1 MTEGF
6 KPDPSISLAST
17 FLYYWKGADVRKV
30 LADFLKRSGLKIPDQ
45 KLLDELLR
53 ESHLTRPQ
61 IETLLIE
68 LGAANLG
75 LKLSVEKKARLRGVS
90 KGAYA
95 RTKRQ
100 AIDNIRKSIYTIM
113 LLRLL
118 GIIGDEAVASI
129 LEASNLLVM
138 GRVDDAVTVLR
149 SVTLCDVTR

>member
-1 MTEGF
+1 M
-6 KPDPSISLAST
+6 
-17 FLYYWKGADVRKV
+17 RKA
-30 LADFLKRSGLKIPDQ
+30 LADFLKRSGLKIPDPR
-45 KLLDELLR
+45 LLDELLK

-68 LGAANLG
+68 LGAMNLG
-75 LKLSVEKKARLRGVS
+75 LKLSVEEKARLRGVS

-100 AIDNIRKSIYTIM
+100 AMDNIRKSLYTIM

-118 GIIGDEAVASI
+118 GIFGDEAMASI

-138 GRVDDAVTVLR
+138 GRLDEALTVLR
-149 SVTLCDVTR
+149 SVTSCDVTR

>member
-1 MTEGF
+1 M
-6 KPDPSISLAST
+6 
-17 FLYYWKGADVRKV
+17 RKA
-30 LADFLKRSGLKIPDQ
+30 LADFLKRSGLKIPDPR
-45 KLLDELLR
+45 LLDELLK
-53 ESHLTRPQ
+53 ESHLTRAQ

-68 LGAANLG
+68 LGAMNLG
-75 LKLSVEKKARLRGVS
+75 LKLSVEEKARLRGVS

-118 GIIGDEAVASI
+118 GIFGDEAMASI

-138 GRVDDAVTVLR
+138 GRFGEAVTVLR
-149 SVTLCDVTR
+149 SVTSCDVTR

>member
-1 MTEGF
+1 M
-6 KPDPSISLAST
+6 
-17 FLYYWKGADVRKV
+17 RKA
-30 LADFLKRSGLKIPDQ
+30 LADFLKRSGLKIPDS
-45 KLLDELLR
+45 KLLDELLK
-53 ESHLTRPQ
+53 ESHLTRAQ

-68 LGAANLG
+68 LGAMNLG
-75 LKLSVEKKARLRGVS
+75 LKLSVEEKARLRGVS

-118 GIIGDEAVASI
+118 GIFGDEAMASI

-138 GRVDDAVTVLR
+138 GRLDEALTVLR
-149 SVTLCDVTR
+149 SVTSCDVTR

>member
-1 MTEGF
+1 M
-6 KPDPSISLAST
+6 
-17 FLYYWKGADVRKV
+17 RKA
-30 LADFLKRSGLKIPDQ
+30 LADFLKRSGLKIPDP
-45 KLLDELLR
+45 KLLDELLK

-68 LGAANLG
+68 LGAMNLG
-75 LKLSVEKKARLRGVS
+75 LKLSVEEKARLRGVS

-100 AIDNIRKSIYTIM
+100 AMDNIRKSLYTIM

-118 GIIGDEAVASI
+118 GIFGDEAMASI

-138 GRVDDAVTVLR
+138 GRFDEAVTVLR
-149 SVTLCDVTR
+149 SVTSCDVTR

>member
-1 MTEGF
+1 M
-6 KPDPSISLAST
+6 
-17 FLYYWKGADVRKV
+17 DVKKA
-30 LADFLKRSGLKIPDQ
+30 LADFLKRSGLKIPDPR
-45 KLLDELLR
+45 LLDELLK

-68 LGAANLG
+68 LGAMNLG
-75 LKLSVEKKARLRGVS
+75 LKLSVEEKARLRGVS

-100 AIDNIRKSIYTIM
+100 AMDNIRKSLYTIM

-118 GIIGDEAVASI
+118 GIFGDEAMASI

-138 GRVDDAVTVLR
+138 GRFGEAVTVLR
-149 SVTLCDVTR
+149 SVTSCDVTR